1 MIPIVCIG
9 SCHVDKKIKEMIK
22 ICVSIKLELPK
33 SDEINKIID
42 ILMPK
47 LETQLKQNMITYI
60 DGDLRK
66 LKSTYDIYKNQES
79 ILKNQ
84 LIQNMFQQKNYNE
97 DVKNII
103 RKLLNNNYTLEQHNE
118 LMNDINLLMN

>member
-1 MIPIVCIG
+1 
-9 SCHVDKKIKEMIK
+9 MIK
-22 ICVSIKLELPK
+22 ICVSVELEK
-33 SDEINKIID
+33 SNSIQVKNIIN

-47 LETQLKQNMITYI
+47 LENELKEKMIVFI

-97 DVKNII
+97 DDINII
-103 RKLLNNNYTLEQHNE
+103 KKLLNNNY
-118 LMNDINLLMN
+118 NLNNI

>member
-1 MIPIVCIG
+1 
-9 SCHVDKKIKEMIK
+9 MIK
-22 ICVSIKLELPK
+22 ICVSIKLELPT
-33 SDEINKIID
+33 SNEISKIID

-47 LETQLKQNMITYI
+47 LESDLKVKMITYI

-84 LIQNMFQQKNYNE
+84 LIQNMFQQK
-97 DVKNII
+97 II
-103 RKLLNNNYTLEQHNE
+103 MK
-118 LMNDINLLMN
+118 M

>member
-1 MIPIVCIG
+1 MV
-9 SCHVDKKIKEMIK
+9 
-22 ICVSIKLELPK
+22 
-33 SDEINKIID
+33 
-42 ILMPK
+42 
-47 LETQLKQNMITYI
+47 T
-60 DGDLRK
+60 LRK

-103 RKLLNNNYTLEQHNE
+103 RKLLNNKYLLDQHNE
-118 LMNDINLLMN
+118 VMNETDRTSVGLLYHENIIDVLENIPKE

>member
-22 ICVSIKLELPK
+22 ICVSIKLELPT
-33 SDEINKIID
+33 SSQVSKIID

-47 LETQLKQNMITYI
+47 LESELKVKMITYI

-103 RKLLNNNYTLEQHNE
+103 RKLLNNKYLLEQHN
-118 LMNDINLLMN
+118 

>member
-1 MIPIVCIG
+1 
-9 SCHVDKKIKEMIK
+9 
-22 ICVSIKLELPK
+22 
-33 SDEINKIID
+33 
-42 ILMPK
+42 
-47 LETQLKQNMITYI
+47 MITYI

-118 LMNDINLLMN
+118 LMNETDRTSVGLLYHENIIDVLEKFQKMKLYHFTIKY

>member
-1 MIPIVCIG
+1 
-9 SCHVDKKIKEMIK
+9 
-22 ICVSIKLELPK
+22 
-33 SDEINKIID
+33 
-42 ILMPK
+42 
-47 LETQLKQNMITYI
+47 MITYI
-60 DGDLRK
+60 QGDLRK

-103 RKLLNNNYTLEQHNE
+103 KNY
-118 LMNDINLLMN
+118 